1 MQDIP
6 MPGQIYRHFKGRYYQ
21 VIAVATH
28 SETRKQLVVY
38 QALYGDYGI
47 YARPIESFTSD
58 TDLKK
63 YPNATQLKR
72 FMLVDREQ
80 LMAAKTK
87 AAAERKAAAQ
97 TSGENRPAPAA
108 GEAPA
113 QSGSTSYSNLSPAE
127 KQELCQ
133 QGVNPDLL
141 AFLEAPTNEKKLEI
155 LLEMRE
161 KIDDRLMNSIEASLD
176 IGGGEGSLEER
187 MGYVTSHLRAHARY
201 ESRRLRS

>member
-1 MQDIP
+1 MEIP

-47 YARPIESFTSD
+47 FARPIESFTSD
-58 TDLKK
+58 TDMKK
-63 YPNATQLKR
+63 YPNATQQKR
-72 FMLVDREQ
+72 FQLVDRDQ
-80 LMAAKTK
+80 LIAEKTR
-87 AAAERKAAAQ
+87 AAAERKASVAS
-97 TSGENRPAPAA
+97 SGAVSAPAPEKDRPAPQ
-108 GEAPA
+108 GEAVTAGMEQP
-113 QSGSTSYSNLSPAE
+113 SSEDYPE
-127 KQELCQ
+127 
-133 QGVNPDLL
+133 GVNPDLIT
-141 AFLEAPTNEKKLEI
+141 FLEAPTNEKKLEI
-155 LLEMRE
+155 LLEMRD

-201 ESRRLRS
+201 ESRRLRG